1 MSQNLVEQLAARRR
15 ARGQKLNSSLL
26 AVIKEKEPTTATEQ
40 HIVIPPKKVRPDSTT
55 PPPQKKKK
63 SALDELLNTK
73 SAKEMES
80 KRLGEEIEILL
91 GTQTTKEKSLAK
103 KFRSNDAVKEFCDFQ
118 TRERC
123 PNGNCVKLHFEKII
137 KGHTQEHLGDCS
149 FLNNC
154 FNVDSCKYVHYRIE
168 DTTSDD
174 ENEKQIDYVAIAR
187 KRTKTGMTQPQWIN
201 CDIRYLDLSVLGKF
215 TVIMADPPWDIH
227 MELPYGTMTDDE
239 MKNMRIRELSDDGLF
254 FLWVTGRAME
264 LGRELLR
271 LWGYKRVDELI
282 WVKTN
287 QLQRLIRTGRTG
299 HWLNHGKEHCL
310 VGIKGEPKGLNRGLD
325 CDVLVAEVRDT
336 SHKPDEIYG
345 IIERLSPG
353 SRKLELF
360 GRMHNVQP
368 NWVTLGNQLDGHHL
382 EEADM
387 TKRYRARYPD
397 GIVRAAPQR
406 K

>member
-1 MSQNLVEQLAARRR
+1 M
-15 ARGQKLNSSLL
+15 
-26 AVIKEKEPTTATEQ
+26 VIDIDKKRP
-40 HIVIPPKKVRPDSTT
+40 IKIPIPPSSVKSKTGSSPPNKKVRRCNPND
-55 PPPQKKKK
+55 
-63 SALDELLNTK
+63 LDELLNTK
-73 SAKEMES
+73 SAKELES
-80 KRLGEEIEILL
+80 KRNLEEIDKLL
-91 GTQTTKEKSLAK
+91 GTPSIKEISLAQ
-103 KFRSNDAVKEFCDFQ
+103 KFKSNDAVKEFCDFQ
-118 TRERC
+118 TRRRC
-123 PNGNCVKLHFEKII
+123 PVPNCQKLHFKKII
-137 KGHTQEHLGDCS
+137 KPHTQEHLGDCS

-154 FNVDSCKYVHYRIE
+154 FNHDSCKYVHYEIE
-168 DTTSDD
+168 DEAKERKTDINFI
-174 ENEKQIDYVAIAR
+174 EIAR
-187 KRTKTGMTQPQWIN
+187 ARTKAGMTLPQWIN

-227 MELPYGTMTDDE
+227 MELPYGTMKDE
-239 MKNMRIRELSDDGLF
+239 EMRNMRIKDLSDDGLF

-271 LWGYKRVDELI
+271 LWGYTRVDELI

-310 VGIKGEPKGLNRGLD
+310 VGIKGNPTNLNRGLD

-368 NWVTLGNQLDGHHL
+368 NWVTLGNQLDGVFLDDSEMVKHF
-382 EEADM
+382 
-387 TKRYRARYPD
+387 RNRYPD
-397 GIVRAAPQR
+397 GIVRRP
-406 K
+406 KNL